1 MKESIT
7 MYDVI
12 TVGSGTI
19 DVFVYT
25 DRSES
30 ISIKTKD
37 SEEGFISY
45 PVGSKLLIDNLD
57 FFTGGGG
64 TNSAAALSR
73 LGLKVAYIGKVGND
87 ENGFKILNE
96 LKGENVDFLGS
107 ISQNPEEK
115 TGYSVIL
122 DSLERRR
129 TILIYKGTNNSLD
142 FSEINLERLKTKWFY
157 FSSMLGKSFKTLEKL
172 SNFASRNKI
181 KICFNPSNY
190 LCEKGKQY
198 IKNILKNT
206 QILILNKEEA
216 SLLVRKGEP
225 LEKIRSL
232 KKLGPEIAII
242 TNGENPV
249 YGADNSGIYFKIFPQ
264 NIKVVEATGAG
275 DSFFSSFLAG
285 MIKTGDTELSLKL
298 AIANS
303 RSVLKFK
310 GSKRK
315 LLTYD
320 EALKEINGSD
330 IRIEKGNLA

>member
-1 MKESIT
+1 

-19 DVFVYT
+19 DVFIYT

-37 SEEGFISY
+37 SEESYISY
-45 PVGSKLLIDNLD
+45 PVGAKLLINTLD

-64 TNSAAALSR
+64 TNSAVALSR

-96 LKGENVDFLGS
+96 LKDENVDFLGS
-107 ISQNPEEK
+107 ISKNPEEK

-122 DSLERRR
+122 DSLEKRR
-129 TILIYKGTNNSLD
+129 TILSYKGANNNLN
-142 FSEINLERLKTKWFY
+142 FSEINLERFKTKWFY
-157 FSSMLGKSFKTLEKL
+157 FSSMLDESFKTLEKL
-172 SNFASRNKI
+172 SDFASKNKI

-198 IKNILKNT
+198 LKNILKNT
-206 QILILNKEEA
+206 KILALNKEEA
-216 SLLVRKGEP
+216 SLLVGKSEP
-225 LEKIRSL
+225 LEKIRIL
-232 KKLGPEIAII
+232 KKLGPEIVIM
-242 TNGENPV
+242 TDGENPV
-249 YGADNSGIYFKIFPQ
+249 YCADSSGSYFKIYPQ

-275 DSFFSSFLAG
+275 DSFSSSFLAG
-285 MIKTGDTELSLKL
+285 IIKTGDMKLSLKL

-303 RSVLKFK
+303 HSVLKFK

-315 LLTYD
+315 LLTYE
-320 EALKEINGSD
+320 EALKEINESD
-330 IRIEKGNLA
+330 TKIEKGKLRDSKA